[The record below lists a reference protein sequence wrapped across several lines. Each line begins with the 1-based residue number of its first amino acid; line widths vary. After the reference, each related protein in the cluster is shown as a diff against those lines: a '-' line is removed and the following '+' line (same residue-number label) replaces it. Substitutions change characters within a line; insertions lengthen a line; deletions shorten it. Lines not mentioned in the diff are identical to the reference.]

1 MWRGTSYEEMS
12 STVLQQMIGRAG
24 RPPYDT
30 CGIAVIMTTNDRKK
44 QYYKIYISYEKLTS
58 GQGDI
63 ISNLPSKLIEHINSE
78 IVLGSIRNEEDAINV
93 I

>member
-44 QYYKIYISYEKLTS
+44 QYYKNILVMK
-58 GQGDI
+58 
-63 ISNLPSKLIEHINSE
+63 N
-78 IVLGSIRNEEDAINV
+78 
-93 I
+93 